1 MMTLYIGPSGWHV
14 TQEQINALVH
24 IGIQLLQLINMR
36 ITAGTFD
43 SVQTSMIVHT
53 SVQTSMIVHTSVQTS
68 MIVHTSVQ
76 TSMIVHT
83 SE

>member
-1 MMTLYIGPSGWHV
+1 M

-53 SVQTSMIVHTSVQTS
+53 KYYKVVLEGMAVSSVSAWQHPMYVVTMSGWLS
-68 MIVHTSVQ
+68 
-76 TSMIVHT
+76 
-83 SE
+83 

>member
-1 MMTLYIGPSGWHV
+1 M

-53 SVQTSMIVHTSVQTS
+53 SVQTSMIVHTSV
-68 MIVHTSVQ
+68 
-76 TSMIVHT
+76 
-83 SE
+83 